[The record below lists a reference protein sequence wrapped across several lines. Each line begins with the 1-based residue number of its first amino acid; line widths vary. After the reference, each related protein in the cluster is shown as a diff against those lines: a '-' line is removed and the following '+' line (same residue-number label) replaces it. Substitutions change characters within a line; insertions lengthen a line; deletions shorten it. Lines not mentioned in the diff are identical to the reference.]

1 MRFEA
6 ISEGWVSRRQPDT
19 PTGVAAGP
27 RCAVTNEGD
36 VVCSFMVQSKL
47 GINDF
52 KPMLARSKDGGRSW
66 SEGQLLWPHLQDR
79 YSIFGS
85 VSRAP
90 SGDLFYFGT
99 QYPIETPGETFWS
112 EATQGLK
119 ANELIWSRSADGGR
133 SWIEPEVIPMPI
145 PGAAEAPGALT
156 ILRSGRMICCYAP
169 YNTFDP
175 DLVVDR
181 NQIVA
186 LRSDDGGQTWRHN
199 SMIRFA
205 SEYSTGAEAWV
216 IELADGRL
224 LGTTWHLNQHDKSD
238 HPNAYA
244 ISLDGGDSWRPAR
257 STGIMGQSTALAAL
271 PDGRALFIYNQRRH
285 GEPGVWL
292 AMVNPTEHD
301 FGIESNEI
309 VWRAQTRT
317 QGGSSGD
324 HTAWTDFSFGE
335 PSVTLLPD
343 GTLLVALWCVQ
354 PAGQGIRY
362 VRLQLRDGKQ
372 HRM

>member
-1 MRFEA
+1 MRFRT
-6 ISEGWVSRRQPDT
+6 ISEGWVSQRQPGT
-19 PTGVAAGP
+19 PTAVAGGP
-27 RCAVTNEGD
+27 RCAVTREGD
-36 VVCSFMVQSKL
+36 VVCTFTVQSQL

-52 KPMLARSKDGGRSW
+52 KPMLARSTDGGRNW
-66 SEGQLLWPHLQDR
+66 SEPAPLWPHLTER

-90 SGDLFYFGT
+90 DGDLFYFGT
-99 QYPIETPGETFWS
+99 QYPIDTPGEPNWS
-112 EATQGLK
+112 DATQGLK
-119 ANELIWSRSADGGR
+119 ANELFWSRSRDGGR
-133 SWIEPEVIPMPI
+133 TWAEPTIIPMPI

-181 NQIVA
+181 SQIVA

-244 ISLDGGDSWRPAR
+244 ISLDGGDTWSPTR

-292 AMVNPTEHD
+292 AVVNPTEHD

-309 VWRAQTRT
+309 VWRAETRT
-317 QGGSSGD
+317 QRGSSGD

-343 GTLLVALWCVQ
+343 GTLLVVLWCIQ

-362 VRLQLRDGKQ
+362 VRLQLREP
-372 HRM
+372 

>member
-1 MRFEA
+1 MTFET
-6 ISEGWVSRRQPDT
+6 ISEGWVTQRQPGT
-19 PTGVAAGP
+19 PTAIAAGP

-52 KPMLARSKDGGRSW
+52 KPMLARSRDGGQTW

-85 VSRAP
+85 ISRAP
-90 SGDLFYFGT
+90 DGGLFYFGSR
-99 QYPIETPGETFWS
+99 YPIETPGETFWS
-112 EATQGLK
+112 DATQGLK
-119 ANELIWSRSADGGR
+119 ANELIWSRSTDSGR
-133 SWIEPEVIPMPI
+133 TWVEPEVIPMPI

-156 ILRSGRMICCYAP
+156 AMRSGRMICCYAP

-175 DLVVDR
+175 QLVVDR

-186 LRSDDGGQTWRHN
+186 LRSDDQGKTWQYN
-199 SMIRFA
+199 AMIRFD
-205 SEYSTGAEAWV
+205 SEHSTGAEAWV

-224 LGTTWHLNQHDKSD
+224 LGTTWHLNQQDGSD

-244 ISLDGGDSWRPAR
+244 ISLDSGDTWQPTR
-257 STGIMGQSTALAAL
+257 STGIMGQSTSLTAL
-271 PDGRALFIYNQRRH
+271 PDGRALFIYNQRKH
-285 GEPGVWL
+285 DEPGVWV
-292 AMVNPTEHD
+292 AVVRPTERD
-301 FGIESNEI
+301 FGVESNEI
-309 VWRAQTRT
+309 AWRAQTRT
-317 QGGSSGD
+317 QGGSSGE

-335 PSVTLLPD
+335 PAVVLLPD
-343 GTLLVALWCVQ
+343 NTLLMVLWCVQ

-362 VRLQLRDGKQ
+362 ARLMFR
-372 HRM
+372 